1 MGLVLHDLVR
11 IKLPDRELHNS
22 RMFVDLCEN
31 IHIHYRELRI
41 VFSLDEYFEF
51 ASILGISTE
60 DARNYLAQNP
70 DYEEGKY
77 GTTVMIA
84 GGPERQLK
92 LLENS
97 PRPNQSTY
105 FANDFAIELQAA
117 SVIDEIHV
125 HWRDYR
131 VALSR
136 EHFHLIADAFN
147 KGNSEL
153 LAFEQTH
160 DYFREPHESRSI
172 EDFSEERAKYKNCP
186 AKTFDEVLVPIGSVK
201 TRFRDIME
209 EFKPLPQTIDLLRR
223 AFVEGERIAPI
234 LLSTEK
240 NGDHIIIDGQHRF
253 YAAKTLD
260 QSHIRCVI
268 VDITFDESDK
278 FRKAEYLLKEFD
290 RETHYRFNTSAFNRE
305 FIAHKLGRHYKDHFY
320 KKLKEDKTHRTRAA
334 IFKLRTG
341 VVGIAK
347 HFPCLYEFLKRIRR
361 GFLR

>member
-11 IKLPDRELHNS
+11 RKLPDRELHNS

-51 ASILGISTE
+51 ASILGVSTE

-77 GTTVMIA
+77 KTTLMVA

-97 PRPNQSTY
+97 PKPNQSTY

-131 VALSR
+131 IALSR
-136 EHFHLIADAFN
+136 KHFHLIADAFS
-147 KGNSEL
+147 KAKSEL
-153 LAFEQTH
+153 VAFEQTQ
-160 DYFREPHESRSI
+160 DYIREPHEGRSI
-172 EDFSEERAKYKNCP
+172 EDFAQERKRYKKYQT
-186 AKTFDEVLVPIGSVK
+186 KTVDERLVPISSVK
-201 TRFRDIME
+201 TRFSDIMK
-209 EFKPLPQTIDLLRR
+209 EFKPLPQTIELLKC
-223 AFVEGERIAPI
+223 AFVKGERIAPI
-234 LLSTEK
+234 LLSTEA
-240 NGDHIIIDGQHRF
+240 NGDHVIIDGQHRF
-253 YAAKTLD
+253 YAAKILGL
-260 QSHIRCVI
+260 SHVGCVI
-268 VDITFDESDK
+268 ADITFDESDK

-290 RETHYRFNTSAFNRE
+290 RETQYRFNTSAFNRE
-305 FIAHKLGRHYKDHFY
+305 FIAHKLGKHYKNHFY
-320 KKLKEDKTHRTRAA
+320 RKLKKSKVDTAKASVRRLWAA
-334 IFKLRTG
+334 IA
-341 VVGIAK
+341 VVAK
-347 HFPCLYEFLKRIRR
+347 RFVGSVNF
-361 GFLR
+361 